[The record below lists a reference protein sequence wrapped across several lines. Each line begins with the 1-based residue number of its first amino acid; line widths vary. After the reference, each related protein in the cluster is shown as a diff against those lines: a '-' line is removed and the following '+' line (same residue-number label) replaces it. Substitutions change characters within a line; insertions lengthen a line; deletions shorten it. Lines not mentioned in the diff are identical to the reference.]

1 MKQPCEYVDIAEAT
15 GTIILDSGRHR
26 FEWNAT
32 APGTFKLSGAKHVKF
47 YAMTNWKNNGHLSLM
62 DGTGRVISKW
72 PSLFTGSFCLE
83 GYAEGGL
90 YVRVGAVGS
99 IAPKINITWYE
110 QDA

>member
-1 MKQPCEYVDIAEAT
+1 MIQPCEYVDISPAI
-15 GTIILDSGRHR
+15 GTIILCADKKR

-32 APGTFKLSGAKHVKF
+32 CPGTFKLSGADHVKF
-47 YAMTNWKNNGHLSLM
+47 YCATFWKNNGHLSIM
-62 DGTGRVISKW
+62 DGTGRVISKF

-99 IAPKINITWYE
+99 IAPKVNITWME
-110 QDA
+110 L